1 MDKHEILTVVV
12 IAIFAVPVLYLIWF
26 VGRIIAA
33 AISDHRHRDEMRRD
47 GKAFEKMVE
56 AVKSIPPAE
65 AKARAEAMFSQPSG
79 FSRSAPSDKTPIP
92 NLSPGLQEFFAL
104 HGEVTAEM
112 GEVVISRQ
120 DIQPYEHDRSF
131 IRLGQDGE
139 HTHLA
144 AKPGED
150 AVYVLAD
157 DVPKGK
163 QVEDEFPSI
172 YHYLLFVDGRKR
184 IKEAGTSI

>member
-1 MDKHEILTVVV
+1 MDKHEILAVVV

-26 VGRIIAA
+26 VGRIIAD
-33 AISDHRHRDEMRRD
+33 AISDHRHRDEMQRD
-47 GKAFEKMVE
+47 AEAFGKMVE
-56 AVKSIPPAE
+56 AVKSIPLDE
-65 AKARAEAMFSQPSG
+65 AKDRAEALFGQPCG
-79 FSRSAPSDKTPIP
+79 FSRSAPTDKTPIP
-92 NLSPGLQEFFAL
+92 SLSPGLQEFFAS
-104 HGEVTAEM
+104 HGEITAEG
-112 GEVVISRQ
+112 GEVAIGRQ
-120 DIQPYEHDRSF
+120 DIQPYGHDKSF

-144 AKPGED
+144 AKPGND

-172 YHYLLFVDGRKR
+172 YHYLLFVDGRC
-184 IKEAGTSI
+184 KEGEE